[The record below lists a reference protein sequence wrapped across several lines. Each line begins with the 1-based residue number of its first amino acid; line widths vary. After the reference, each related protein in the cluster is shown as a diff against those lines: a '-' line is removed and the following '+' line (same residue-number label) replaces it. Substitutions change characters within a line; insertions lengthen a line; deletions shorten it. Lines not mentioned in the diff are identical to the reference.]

1 MLDWL
6 SEKAEKWAR
15 PADDTATGYY
25 AVIAEASRRPGFYR
39 AYGVDDSVDGRF
51 DALVLHAVL
60 VVRRLDAGAGGKGEG
75 VSPSLSPSQG
85 VLDTMFADLD
95 LSLRE
100 MGVGETKIGKKVKT
114 MATAWLGRM
123 AAYSKGLDEGDRAV
137 LAEALG
143 RNLYRGN
150 GADALANGLAD
161 AVLEAE
167 RHLKSVADADLAPET
182 VAPVLARLAA
192 PGGRGPSHA

>member
-25 AVIAEASRRPGFYR
+25 AVIAGASRRPDFYR

-60 VVRRLDAGAGGKGEG
+60 VVRRLEAGAGGNGQ
-75 VSPSLSPSQG
+75 SASRSQG

-123 AAYSKGLDEGDRAV
+123 AAYSKGLDEADRAV

-161 AVLEAE
+161 AVLDAE
-167 RHLKSVADADLAPET
+167 RRLKSVADADLAPET

-192 PGGRGPSHA
+192 PGGRGG